1 MKKAILI
8 LFSLMAIFLLAAVA
22 PAQEHAEGEAAAEEH
37 AAESPLTVV
46 FRWVNFAILFG
57 ALGYL
62 LRKPAREFFEGRSRD
77 ITSGLE
83 RASQAQ
89 QTAEQRIIDIEK
101 RLGRLSVDIAA
112 LKTEAEQESAVEREK
127 VIAEAKLEVERVVE
141 QSRQEVQRFA
151 RTAEREIK
159 ESLAELVVDKAG
171 NALRTEMTEDDQKRV
186 IIRFIEKL

>member
-1 MKKAILI
+1 MKKAI

-46 FRWVNFAILFG
+46 FRWANFVILFG

-62 LRKPAREFFEGRSRD
+62 LRKPAREFFEGRSNE
-77 ITSGLE
+77 IASGLA

-89 QTAEQRIIDIEK
+89 QTAEQRLVDIEK
-101 RLGRLSVDIAA
+101 RLGHLSVDIAA
-112 LKTEAEQESAVEREK
+112 LKAEAEKESVTERDK
-127 VIAEAKLEVERVVE
+127 VIAEAKREVERVVE
-141 QSRQEVQRFA
+141 QSRQEIQRFA
-151 RTAEREIK
+151 RSAEREIK

-171 NALRTEMTEDDQKRV
+171 KALRTEMTEDDQKRV
-186 IIRFIEKL
+186 IVRFIEKL